1 MGSTGYAEKTIIF
14 RGASMKNLKK
24 KVHFRIKLKSKHLLV
39 IMSIFC
45 VSCIAATFSSG
56 VTTAPLQDAA
66 GILIVPFEN
75 SINRI
80 SSVLKG
86 MQDRMRDK
94 EEILSEN
101 ENLKAQ
107 IDSLTEQ
114 NNKLIQDQ
122 TEYVRL
128 QQMYNLDQQYTEYPK
143 IAAEIISKD
152 PGNWYDTFVINKG
165 SNDGIQ
171 KDMNVIADG
180 GLVGLVEE
188 VSSNS
193 ATVRSIIDDSSSVS
207 AMTAST
213 SDTCIVSGDLRLI
226 SDGKLAF
233 SQLNTTDTVAEGEKI
248 VTSNISDKY
257 LRGILFVYVSEITED
272 SNHLTKKG
280 YIIPVVDFQH
290 IQEVLVIKELKQQG
304 GE

>member
-1 MGSTGYAEKTIIF
+1 MTFLCLSGILGSAADKMPVTPIREAAGFVIIPFQNGINQIGAYLTDCLTGFQNVKKLSAEKEE
-14 RGASMKNLKK
+14 LEQ
-24 KVHFRIKLKSKHLLV
+24 KV
-39 IMSIFC
+39 
-45 VSCIAATFSSG
+45 T
-56 VTTAPLQDAA
+56 D
-66 GILIVPFEN
+66 
-75 SINRI
+75 
-80 SSVLKG
+80 
-86 MQDRMRDK
+86 
-94 EEILSEN
+94 
-101 ENLKAQ
+101 
-107 IDSLTEQ
+107 LTEE
-114 NNKLIQDQ
+114 NNQLVQDQ
-122 TEYVRL
+122 SYSEYEKV
-128 QQMYNLDQQYTEYPK
+128 
-143 IAAEIISKD
+143 AAQVISKD

-257 LRGILFVYVSEITED
+257 LRGILIGYVSEITED

>member
-1 MGSTGYAEKTIIF
+1 MKPASLHRRILFPLLLCGGLLFALLFWYFSPFFSPGENRRFSAYVEERFHSEVTSSAITLHYTLADPASRGIAPGTASFGTVSIPDRTSYDALLQSVKTTLTSFHRNRLSAENQITLDLLLYELDCEKMPGSTSLLAE
-14 RGASMKNLKK
+14 
-24 KVHFRIKLKSKHLLV
+24 
-39 IMSIFC
+39 
-45 VSCIAATFSSG
+45 
-56 VTTAPLQDAA
+56 PL
-66 GILIVPFEN
+66 GP
-75 SINRI
+75 
-80 SSVLKG
+80 
-86 MQDRMRDK
+86 
-94 EEILSEN
+94 
-101 ENLKAQ
+101 
-107 IDSLTEQ
+107 SL
-114 NNKLIQDQ
+114 
-122 TEYVRL
+122 
-128 QQMYNLDQQYTEYPK
+128 
-143 IAAEIISKD
+143 
-152 PGNWYDTFVINKG
+152 
-165 SNDGIQ
+165 GIQ

-257 LRGILFVYVSEITED
+257 LRGILIGYVSEITED

>member
-1 MGSTGYAEKTIIF
+1 MQ
-14 RGASMKNLKK
+14 NLKDIPCLILGIGNILWADEG
-24 KVHFRIKLKSKHLLV
+24 F
-39 IMSIFC
+39 
-45 VSCIAATFSSG
+45 G
-56 VTTAPLQDAA
+56 VRVVEA
-66 GILIVPFEN
+66 FN
-75 SINRI
+75 
-80 SSVLKG
+80 
-86 MQDRMRDK
+86 DK
-94 EEILSEN
+94 Y
-101 ENLKAQ
+101 AF
-107 IDSLTEQ
+107 T
-114 NNKLIQDQ
+114 
-122 TEYVRL
+122 
-128 QQMYNLDQQYTEYPK
+128 
-143 IAAEIISKD
+143 D
-152 PGNWYDTFVINKG
+152 PN
-165 SNDGIQ
+165 
-171 KDMNVIADG
+171 NVIADG

-188 VSSNS
+188 VSSNY

-257 LRGILFVYVSEITED
+257 LRGILIGYVSEITED

>member
-1 MGSTGYAEKTIIF
+1 MTFLCLSGILGSAADKMPVTPIREAAGFVIIPFQNGINQIGAYLTDCLTGFQNVKKLSAEKEE
-14 RGASMKNLKK
+14 LEQ
-24 KVHFRIKLKSKHLLV
+24 KV
-39 IMSIFC
+39 
-45 VSCIAATFSSG
+45 T
-56 VTTAPLQDAA
+56 D
-66 GILIVPFEN
+66 
-75 SINRI
+75 
-80 SSVLKG
+80 
-86 MQDRMRDK
+86 
-94 EEILSEN
+94 
-101 ENLKAQ
+101 
-107 IDSLTEQ
+107 LTEE
-114 NNKLIQDQ
+114 NNQLVQDQ
-122 TEYVRL
+122 QELQRL
-128 QQMYNLDQQYTEYPK
+128 QELYQLDQSYSEYEK
-143 IAAEIISKD
+143 VAAQVISKD

-193 ATVRSIIDDSSSVS
+193 ATVRSIVDDSSSVS

-257 LRGILFVYVSEITED
+257 LRGILVFSDRVRNPEPSSDSDVRLRADARKKRGTDGRIFQRSDDRSVLRQPVWILRTALHVYRLSERLFLQ
-272 SNHLTKKG
+272 SL
-280 YIIPVVDFQH
+280 
-290 IQEVLVIKELKQQG
+290 L
-304 GE
+304 

>member
-1 MGSTGYAEKTIIF
+1 M
-14 RGASMKNLKK
+14 NKK
-24 KVHFRIKLKSKHLLV
+24 KKFQLKSKHLLF
-39 IMSIFC
+39 IMTFLCLSGILG
-45 VSCIAATFSSG
+45 SAADKMP
-56 VTTAPLQDAA
+56 VTPIREAA
-66 GILIVPFEN
+66 GFVIIPFQN
-75 SINRI
+75 GINQI
-80 SSVLKG
+80 GAYLTDCLTGFQNVKKLSAE
-86 MQDRMRDK
+86 K
-94 EEILSEN
+94 EELEQ
-101 ENLKAQ
+101 KVT
-107 IDSLTEQ
+107 DLTEE
-114 NNKLIQDQ
+114 NNQLVQDQ
-122 TEYVRL
+122 QELQRL
-128 QQMYNLDQQYTEYPK
+128 QELYQLDQSYSEYEK
-143 IAAEIISKD
+143 VAAQVISKD
-152 PGNWYDTFVINKG
+152 PVINKG

-257 LRGILFVYVSEITED
+257 LRGILIGYVSEITED